1 MQIRVSRENLKEIK
15 DWFADYVDS
24 YKKGDPEIQ
33 ENIELKEDHTGRVC
47 KEILRIGERLGL
59 TEEELNLAEL
69 IALLHDVG
77 RFEQYARYR
86 TFKDSKSEN
95 HAELGVKIIEEKE
108 ILKRLN
114 DDVQDTIVK
123 SIRYHNHPTLPADE
137 RESLLF
143 YSKLLR
149 DADKL
154 DIWKVVT
161 DYYSRKDGKRNRAL
175 ELELPDSPGY
185 SQEVA
190 RNLKNKKS
198 VHMKYVR
205 NLNDF
210 KLLQAGW
217 IFDINF
223 EPSMEMV
230 KQRRYLQKI
239 REALPESAEIDEIFD
254 FIYNNV

>member
-1 MQIRVSRENLKEIK
+1 M
-15 DWFADYVDS
+15 
-24 YKKGDPEIQ
+24 
-33 ENIELKEDHTGRVC
+33 
-47 KEILRIGERLGL
+47 
-59 TEEELNLAEL
+59 
-69 IALLHDVG
+69 
-77 RFEQYARYR
+77 
-86 TFKDSKSEN
+86 
-95 HAELGVKIIEEKE
+95 
-108 ILKRLN
+108 KRLN
-114 DDVQDTIVK
+114 NDVRDTIIK
-123 SIRYHNHPTLPADE
+123 SIRYHNHPTLPAEE
-137 RESLLF
+137 RESLIF

-190 RNLKNKKS
+190 RDLRNKKS
-198 VHMKYVR
+198 VLMKYVR

-217 IFDINF
+217 VFDINF

-239 REALPESAEIDEIFD
+239 REALPESTEIDEIFD

>member
-1 MQIRVSRENLKEIK
+1 MQIKVSRESLAEIK
-15 DWFADYVDS
+15 NWFSDYVDAF
-24 YKKGDPEIQ
+24 KKGDPEIQ
-33 ENIELKEDHTGRVC
+33 ENIELKEDHTRRVC
-47 KEILRIGERLGL
+47 KEILKIGESLGL
-59 TEEELNLAEL
+59 TEEELNMAEI

-108 ILKRLN
+108 VLKHLN
-114 DDVQDTIVK
+114 DDIQDLIIK
-123 SIRYHNHPTLPADE
+123 SIRYHNHPTLPGEE

-143 YSKLLR
+143 YSRLLR

-161 DYYSRKDGKRNRAL
+161 DYYSRQDMKRNTAL

-185 SQEVA
+185 SEEVV
-190 RNLKNKKS
+190 RDLKNKKS
-198 VHMKYVR
+198 VHMKNVR

-217 IFDINF
+217 VFDINF
-223 EPSMEMV
+223 EPSLEMV
-230 KQRRYLQKI
+230 KQRRYLEKI
-239 REALPESAEIDEIFD
+239 REALPETTEIDEIFE
-254 FIYNNV
+254 FINNNT

>member
-1 MQIRVSRENLKEIK
+1 MQIKVSRESLAEIK
-15 DWFADYVDS
+15 NWFTDYVHAF
-24 YKKGDPEIQ
+24 KKGDPAIRD
-33 ENIELKEDHTGRVC
+33 NIGLKENHTRRVC
-47 KEILRIGERLGL
+47 EEILELGKSLGL
-59 TEEELNLAEL
+59 TEEELNLAEI

-95 HAELGVKIIEEKE
+95 HAELAVKIIEEKQ
-108 ILKRLN
+108 ILKHLCN
-114 DDVQDTIVK
+114 DTQDVIIY
-123 SIRYHNHPTLPADE
+123 SIRHHNYPNLPEGE
-137 RESLLF
+137 RENLLF

-161 DYYSRKDGKRNRAL
+161 DYYSRKDGKRNTAL

-185 SQEVA
+185 SEEVA
-190 RNLKNKKS
+190 YDLKNKKS
-198 VHMKYVR
+198 VLMKYVR

-217 IFDINF
+217 VFDINF
-223 EPSMEMV
+223 EPSLEMV
-230 KQRRYLQKI
+230 KQRRYLEKI
-239 REALPESAEIDEIFD
+239 REALPESTEIDEIFE
-254 FIYNNV
+254 FIHSNI